1 MTNSFT
7 VNTYSPKDVLFVI
20 GGYTFTGWQNITIA
34 RNAKSFTPYRGIRG
48 KNTRIRNSDT
58 SAVLTITLL
67 QTSQSNDV
75 LSTILTADE
84 ENGTSR
90 IAFTL
95 KDRSGGSVFNS
106 DDAFITGFPVTSFSG
121 QFEYRTWEIFCGS
134 TTTYTVAGNGRPST
148 NIFDSAVSAV
158 GDLINNI
165 F

>member
-1 MTNSFT
+1 MANSFT
-7 VNTYSPKDVLFVI
+7 VNTYSPKNVQFLI
-20 GGYTFTGWQNITIA
+20 GGYTFAGWQSIA
-34 RNAKSFTPYRGIRG
+34 ISRNAKSFTPYRGIRG
-48 KNTRIRNSDT
+48 KNTRIKNLDT
-58 SAVLTITLL
+58 SAILTITLL

-84 ENGTSR
+84 ENGTAR
-90 IAFTL
+90 IVFTL
-95 KDRSGGSVFNS
+95 KDRSGGSVFTSN
-106 DDAFITGFPVTSFSG
+106 DAFITGFPVTSFSG

-134 TTTYTVAGNGRPST
+134 TTTYNVAGNGRPQT